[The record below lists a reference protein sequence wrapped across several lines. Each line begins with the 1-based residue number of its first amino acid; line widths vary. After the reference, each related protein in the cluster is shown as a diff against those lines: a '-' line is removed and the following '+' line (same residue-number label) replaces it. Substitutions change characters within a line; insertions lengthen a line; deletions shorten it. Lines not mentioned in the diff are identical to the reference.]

1 MKKFCMIVNKTTNAE
16 GFDIDKVIGYI
27 EKKGGSARLLESA
40 KGDGLDLNE
49 SFRNFHNLDEE
60 TAAVLVFGGDGTIIR
75 AARGLAGSK
84 VPLLGINMGTMGFL
98 AEVEVE
104 DIYSSIDKIFNEDY
118 KIKSHLM
125 LKGRIMRG
133 DEELYSSIA
142 LNDIVLAR
150 SLDLSVIATEIKIDG
165 AVMSSFLGD
174 GVVVCTPTG
183 STGYNLSAGG
193 TIVMPDTEIFE
204 ITPICPHS
212 FQARG
217 IVTNSEAK
225 IILSFVKA
233 KKTQTEEALVSFDG
247 NAGIKITTDD
257 RIEIEKAEE
266 SVRFIRFED
275 FSFLNTLNRKMRKA

>member
-1 MKKFCMIVNKTTNAE
+1 MKKFCMIVNHTTRAE
-16 GFDIDKVIGYI
+16 GLDTAKIIDYI
-27 EKKGGSARLLESA
+27 ASEGGSASLMETVQSN
-40 KGDGLDLNE
+40 GVDYTEG
-49 SFRNFHNLDEE
+49 FHDFENLDAE

-104 DIYSSIDKIFNEDY
+104 KIYSSIDKILKDDY
-118 KIKSHLM
+118 KIKSHMM
-125 LKGRIMRG
+125 LKGSIMRG
-133 DEELYSSIA
+133 DEVIYSSIA

-150 SLDLSVIATEIKIDG
+150 GFDLRVIATEIRIDG
-165 AVMSSFLGD
+165 TVMSSFLGD

-193 TIVMPDTEIFE
+193 TIVMPDTDIFE

-217 IVTNSEAK
+217 IVTGSDAK
-225 IILSFVKA
+225 ITLSFVKA

-247 NAGIKITTDD
+247 NAGIKITTED
-257 RIEIEKAEE
+257 RIEIERAKE
-266 SVRFIRFED
+266 SVNFIRFED
-275 FSFLNTLNRKMRKA
+275 FSFLNTLNSKMKKA

>member
-1 MKKFCMIVNKTTNAE
+1 MKKFCMIVNQTTNAE
-16 GFDIDKVIGYI
+16 GFDISKVSSYI
-27 EKKGGSARLLESA
+27 EAKGGRASLLKTVKRS
-40 KGDGLDLNE
+40 GVDFTE
-49 SFRNFHNLDEE
+49 SFDDFKSLDEE

-104 DIYSSIDKIFNEDY
+104 NIYSSIDKIFEEDY
-118 KIKSHLM
+118 KIKTHMM
-125 LKGRIMRG
+125 LKGSIMRG
-133 DEELYSSIA
+133 EKELYSSVA

-150 SLDLSVIATEIKIDG
+150 SFDLRVIATEIKIDKT
-165 AVMSSFLGD
+165 VMSSFLGD

-193 TIVMPDTEIFE
+193 TIVMPDTDIFE

-217 IVTNSEAK
+217 IVTSSDAK
-225 IILSFVKA
+225 ITLSFVKA
-233 KKTQTEEALVSFDG
+233 KKTQAEEALVSFDG
-247 NAGIKITTDD
+247 NDGIKITTED
-257 RIEIEKAEE
+257 RIEIEKAKEN
-266 SVRFIRFED
+266 VRFIRFED
-275 FSFLNTLNRKMRKA
+275 FSFLNTLNSKMKKA

>member
-1 MKKFCMIVNKTTNAE
+1 MKKFCMIVNQTTNAE
-16 GFDIDKVIGYI
+16 GFDTKKISDYI
-27 EKKGGSARLLESA
+27 EAKGGSAGLIKTVWR
-40 KGDGLDLNE
+40 DGVDFTE
-49 SFRNFHNLDEE
+49 TFHDFENLDAE

-75 AARGLAGSK
+75 AARGLAGSL

-104 DIYSSIDKIFNEDY
+104 KIYSSIDKIFLEDY
-118 KIKSHLM
+118 MIKSHLM

-133 DEELYSSIA
+133 DEEIYSSIA

-150 SLDLSVIATEIKIDG
+150 SYDLRVIATEIRIDG
-165 AVMSSFLGD
+165 TVMSSFLGD

-193 TIVMPDTEIFE
+193 TIVMPDTDIFE

-217 IVTNSEAK
+217 IVTNSDAK
-225 IILSFVKA
+225 ITLSFVKA

-247 NAGIKITTDD
+247 NDGIKITTGD
-257 RIEIEKAEE
+257 RIEIERAEE
-266 SVRFIRFED
+266 SVNFIRFED
-275 FSFLNTLNRKMRKA
+275 FSFLNTLNSKMKKA

>member
-1 MKKFCMIVNKTTNAE
+1 MKKFCMIVNQSTKAE
-16 GFDIDKVIGYI
+16 GLDIKKITDYI
-27 EKKGGSARLLESA
+27 ESKGGRANLLKSV
-40 KGDGLDLNE
+40 KRTGVDFTE
-49 SFRNFHNLDEE
+49 SFEDFKSLDEE

-75 AARGLAGSK
+75 AALGLAGSR

-104 DIYSSIDKIFNEDY
+104 KIYSSIDKIFEEDY
-118 KIKSHLM
+118 MVKSHLM

-133 DEELYSSIA
+133 EEELFSSIA

-150 SLDLSVIATEIKIDG
+150 SYDLRVIATEIRIDG
-165 AVMSSFLGD
+165 TVMSSFLGD

-193 TIVMPDTEIFE
+193 TIVMPDTDIFE

-217 IVTNSEAK
+217 IVTSSDAK
-225 IILSFVKA
+225 ITLSFVKA
-233 KKTQTEEALVSFDG
+233 KKTQAEEALVSFDG
-247 NAGIKITTDD
+247 NDGIKITTED
-257 RIEIEKAEE
+257 RIEIDRAKE

-275 FSFLNTLNRKMRKA
+275 FSFLNTLNRKMKKA